1 MQRQKTGSDLFINL
15 VTKIISNLT
24 PDTRPFIPL
33 AQSEVK
39 TRSGNTEGVWKRDDR
54 VSLNTKTNEQTVL
67 NHFVV
72 FAGHDIRCCDIKPKL
87 IEDFYMYLGGLRS
100 KKGEPICES
109 TKKTYMSS
117 FRSLLNR
124 LGFNG
129 EELFANIRIK
139 TEKAEKRAL
148 DKEDVDK
155 LFALINSPEL
165 NDSLRKAL
173 LLFLFCYSANGM
185 PFIDLAFLK
194 WTDIGKGIIVYYRH
208 KTGVKVTVPINDFMG
223 KVIKLF
229 GQRESKYVF
238 GLLKRLDPAETMKE
252 YLDLRGQ
259 YNTALHQ
266 IGIMAK
272 LSVTLTSYVAR
283 HSWATIAYLSNKP
296 IAFISKALGHTNIL
310 TTERYIKSISNK
322 EFLKCSEEVSK
333 VINMDV
339 DLRVLDKIHAI

>member
-1 MQRQKTGSDLFINL
+1 MQQQNTVSDLFTSL
-15 VTKIISNLT
+15 VTKFISDLN

-33 AQSEVK
+33 AQTEIK

-54 VSLNTKTNEQTVL
+54 VSLNTRTNEQTVL
-67 NHFVV
+67 NHFND
-72 FAGHDIRCCDIKPKL
+72 FAGHDVRCCDINHKL
-87 IEDFYMYLGGLRS
+87 IEDFYMYLGS
-100 KKGEPICES
+100 IKNKKGKPISES

-129 EELFANIRIK
+129 EELFASIRIK
-139 TEKAEKRAL
+139 TEKAQKRAL

-155 LFALINSPEL
+155 LFGLL
-165 NDSLRKAL
+165 NHPDLNNFLYKVL

-194 WTDIGKGIIVYYRH
+194 WTDIEKDIIAYYRH
-208 KTGVKVTVPINDFMG
+208 KTGVKVTVPINDFMA
-223 KVIKLF
+223 KVIKLI
-229 GQRESKYVF
+229 GNRDSKYVF
-238 GLLKRLDPAETMKE
+238 GLLTCLNPAEAMKE
-252 YLDLRGQ
+252 YLSLRGR

-266 IGIMAK
+266 IGIMAQ
-272 LSVTLTSYVAR
+272 LSVTLTSYCAR

-322 EFLKCSEEVSK
+322 EFLRCSEEVSK